1 MHSKRLAMSLMMK
14 LSHSFDKQ
22 QHNRLAE
29 RKVNGIREILLT
41 LSMVIFLQ
49 TAVHGA
55 DKIRIGYPDFN
66 SSTFTLPLA
75 QMRGFFQEEG
85 LEAELIRVRSA
96 VAIPALTSGEI
107 DYHTVV
113 SPALVAALRGIPV
126 RLVACFTP
134 GLTTVIIARPE
145 FKTIQ
150 DLKGKTIGLNSIGG
164 GLESTVRMMLKHY
177 GIDPD
182 KDVKFLATGTVDMR
196 FAALKQGLT
205 VATAGSTPVDYLG
218 KKLGY
223 VVLARA
229 YDLFSY
235 PNTGLVASV
244 RKIKENPDQLKRVIK
259 AGIRAN
265 RYLHQNRD
273 GTIQAIMQWMKI
285 DKETAA
291 ATYDG
296 AAKSFNEDGSVPE
309 SGLRLAIDEARK
321 AAGISREVAPSE
333 VADFT
338 VLRDA
343 QRESG
348 SK

>member
-1 MHSKRLAMSLMMK
+1 MKETLQALAMV
-14 LSHSFDKQ
+14 F
-22 QHNRLAE
+22 
-29 RKVNGIREILLT
+29 LLHT
-41 LSMVIFLQ
+41 I
-49 TAVHGA
+49 VHAA

-75 QMRGFFQEEG
+75 QIRGFFQEEG
-85 LEAELIRVRSA
+85 LQAELIRIRSA
-96 VAIPALTSGEI
+96 VAIPALTSGEV

-113 SPALVAALRGIPV
+113 SPALSAALRGIPV
-126 RLVACFTP
+126 KLVACFTP

-182 KDVKFLATGTVDMR
+182 KDVKFLATGTVDTR

-244 RKIKENPDQLKRVIK
+244 KKIKENPDQLKRVIK
-259 AGIRAN
+259 AGIKAN

-273 GTIQAIMQWMKI
+273 GTIQAMMQWMRI

-296 AAKSFNEDGSVPE
+296 SAKSFNDDGGVPE
-309 SGLRLAIDEARK
+309 AGLRLAIDEARK
-321 AAGISREVAPSE
+321 AANITREVAFSE
-333 VADFT
+333 VADLT
-338 VLRDA
+338 VLREA
-343 QRESG
+343 QREMG
-348 SK
+348 VKDR

>member
-1 MHSKRLAMSLMMK
+1 MTKYFLALVVS
-14 LSHSFDKQ
+14 
-22 QHNRLAE
+22 
-29 RKVNGIREILLT
+29 VT
-41 LSMVIFLQ
+41 LVSQ
-49 TAVHGA
+49 AGA
-55 DKIRIGYPDFN
+55 ADRIRIGYPDFN

-75 QMRGFFQEEG
+75 QIRGFFQEEG
-85 LEAELIRVRSA
+85 LQAELIRIRSA

-113 SPALVAALRGIPV
+113 SPALAAALRGIPV

-134 GLTTVIIARPE
+134 GLTTAIIARPE
-145 FKTIQ
+145 LKTIQ

-182 KDVKFLATGTVDMR
+182 RDVKFLATGTVDTR

-244 RKIKENPDQLKRVIK
+244 KKIKENPDQLKRVIR
-259 AGIRAN
+259 AGIKAN
-265 RYLHQNRD
+265 RYLLKNRD
-273 GTIQAIMQWMKI
+273 GTIQAMMQWMRI
-285 DKETAA
+285 DKDTAT

-296 AAKSFNEDGSVPE
+296 AAKSFNDDGSVPE
-309 SGLRLAIDEARK
+309 AGLRLAIDEAKK
-321 AAGISREVAPSE
+321 AANISREIALTE

-338 VLRDA
+338 ALREA
-343 QRESG
+343 QKEMG
-348 SK
+348 IK

>member
-1 MHSKRLAMSLMMK
+1 MNKALPVLFILVVFS
-14 LSHSFDKQ
+14 SHAA
-22 QHNRLAE
+22 AE
-29 RKVNGIREILLT
+29 
-41 LSMVIFLQ
+41 
-49 TAVHGA
+49 
-55 DKIRIGYPDFN
+55 KIRIGYPDFN

-85 LEAELIRVRSA
+85 LQAELVRIRSA

-107 DYHTVV
+107 DFHTVV
-113 SPALVAALRGIPV
+113 SPALAAALRGIPV

-134 GLTTVIIARPE
+134 GLTTAIIARPE
-145 FKTIQ
+145 LKTVQ

-164 GLESTVRMMLKHY
+164 GLENTVRMMLKHY
-177 GIDPD
+177 GLDPD
-182 KDVKFLATGTVDMR
+182 RDVKFLATGTVDTR

-244 RKIKENPDQLKRVIK
+244 KKIKENPDQLKRVIR
-259 AGIRAN
+259 AGIKAN

-273 GTIQAIMQWMKI
+273 GTILAIMQWMKV

-296 AAKSFNEDGSVPE
+296 SAKSFNEDGSV
-309 SGLRLAIDEARK
+309 SDAGLRIAVNEAKKASNITRDIAIGE
-321 AAGISREVAPSE
+321 I
-333 VADFT
+333 ADFT
-338 VLRDA
+338 VLREA
-343 QRESG
+343 QKEMG
-348 SK
+348 IK

>member
-1 MHSKRLAMSLMMK
+1 MNKAFPVLFILVVFA
-14 LSHSFDKQ
+14 SHAA
-22 QHNRLAE
+22 AE
-29 RKVNGIREILLT
+29 
-41 LSMVIFLQ
+41 
-49 TAVHGA
+49 
-55 DKIRIGYPDFN
+55 KIRIGYPDFN

-85 LEAELIRVRSA
+85 LQAELIRIRSA

-107 DYHTVV
+107 DFHTVV
-113 SPALVAALRGIPV
+113 SPALAAALRGIPV

-134 GLTTVIIARPE
+134 GLTTAIIARPE
-145 FKTIQ
+145 LKTVQ

-164 GLESTVRMMLKHY
+164 GLENTVRMMLKHY
-177 GIDPD
+177 GLDPD
-182 KDVKFLATGTVDMR
+182 RDVKFLATGTVDTR

-244 RKIKENPDQLKRVIK
+244 KKIKENPDQLKRVIR
-259 AGIRAN
+259 AGIKAN

-273 GTIQAIMQWMKI
+273 GTILAIMQWMKV

-296 AAKSFNEDGSVPE
+296 SAKSFNEDGSV
-309 SGLRLAIDEARK
+309 SDAGLRIAIDEAKK
-321 AAGISREVAPSE
+321 ASNITRDIAIGEI
-333 VADFT
+333 ADFT
-338 VLRDA
+338 VLREA
-343 QRESG
+343 QKEMG
-348 SK
+348 IK

>member
-1 MHSKRLAMSLMMK
+1 MTK
-14 LSHSFDKQ
+14 LC
-22 QHNRLAE
+22 L
-29 RKVNGIREILLT
+29 V
-41 LSMVIFLQ
+41 FLVCCCLC
-49 TAVHGA
+49 TTVDAA

-75 QMRGFFQEEG
+75 QLRGFFQEEG
-85 LEAELIRVRSA
+85 LQAELIRIRSA

-113 SPALVAALRGIPV
+113 SPALAAALRGIPV

-182 KDVKFLATGTVDMR
+182 KDVKFLATGTVDTR

-229 YDLFSY
+229 YDLFSD

-244 RKIKENPDQLKRVIK
+244 KKIKENPDQLKRVIK
-259 AGIRAN
+259 AGIKAN

-273 GTIQAIMQWMKI
+273 GTIQAMMQWMKI
-285 DKETAA
+285 DKETAT

-296 AAKSFNEDGSVPE
+296 SAKSFNDDGGVPE
-309 SGLRLAIDEARK
+309 AGLRMAVDEAKK
-321 AAGISREVAPSE
+321 AANINRDVAISD
-333 VADFT
+333 VADLT
-338 VLRDA
+338 VLREA
-343 QRESG
+343 QRELA

>member
-1 MHSKRLAMSLMMK
+1 MNKALPVLFILVVFS
-14 LSHSFDKQ
+14 SHAA
-22 QHNRLAE
+22 AE
-29 RKVNGIREILLT
+29 
-41 LSMVIFLQ
+41 
-49 TAVHGA
+49 
-55 DKIRIGYPDFN
+55 KIRIGYPDFN

-85 LEAELIRVRSA
+85 LQAELIRIRSA

-107 DYHTVV
+107 DFHTVV
-113 SPALVAALRGIPV
+113 SPALAAALRGIPV

-134 GLTTVIIARPE
+134 GLTTAIIARPE
-145 FKTIQ
+145 LKTVQ

-164 GLESTVRMMLKHY
+164 GLENTVRMMLKHY
-177 GIDPD
+177 GLDPD
-182 KDVKFLATGTVDMR
+182 RDVKFLATGTVDTR

-244 RKIKENPDQLKRVIK
+244 KKIKENPDQLKRVIR
-259 AGIRAN
+259 AGIKAN

-273 GTIQAIMQWMKI
+273 GTILAIMQWMKV

-296 AAKSFNEDGSVPE
+296 SAKSFNEDGSVPDA
-309 SGLRLAIDEARK
+309 GLRIAVDEAKK
-321 AAGISREVAPSE
+321 ASNITRDIAIGEI
-333 VADFT
+333 ADFT
-338 VLRDA
+338 VLREA
-343 QRESG
+343 QKEMG
-348 SK
+348 IK

>member
-1 MHSKRLAMSLMMK
+1 MELHHQSHKAGKPLTHGKVATMIKPLLVLLACLLISTSL
-14 LSHSFDKQ
+14 DA
-22 QHNRLAE
+22 AE
-29 RKVNGIREILLT
+29 
-41 LSMVIFLQ
+41 
-49 TAVHGA
+49 
-55 DKIRIGYPDFN
+55 KIRIGYPDFN

-75 QMRGFFQEEG
+75 QIRGFFQEEG
-85 LEAELIRVRSA
+85 LQAELIRIRSA

-113 SPALVAALRGIPV
+113 SPALAAALRGIPV
-126 RLVACFTP
+126 KLVACFTP

-182 KDVKFLATGTVDMR
+182 KDVKFLATGTVDTR

-205 VATAGSTPVDYLG
+205 VATAGSAPVDYLG

-244 RKIKENPDQLKRVIK
+244 KKIKENPDQLKRVIK
-259 AGIRAN
+259 AGIKAN

-273 GTIQAIMQWMKI
+273 GTIQAMMQWMRI
-285 DKETAA
+285 DKETAT

-296 AAKSFNEDGSVPE
+296 STKSFNDDGGVPE
-309 SGLRLAIDEARK
+309 AGLRLAIDEARK
-321 AAGISREVAPSE
+321 AASITREVAFSE
-333 VADFT
+333 VADLT
-338 VLRDA
+338 VLREA
-343 QRESG
+343 QREMG
-348 SK
+348 VKDR

>member
-1 MHSKRLAMSLMMK
+1 MAKYFLALIVAVSLV
-14 LSHSFDKQ
+14 STVD
-22 QHNRLAE
+22 A
-29 RKVNGIREILLT
+29 
-41 LSMVIFLQ
+41 
-49 TAVHGA
+49 A

-75 QMRGFFQEEG
+75 HIKGFFQEEG
-85 LEAELIRVRSA
+85 LQAELIRIRSA

-113 SPALVAALRGIPV
+113 SPALAAALRGIPV
-126 RLVACFTP
+126 RVVACFTP
-134 GLTTVIIARPE
+134 GLTTAIIARPE

-182 KDVKFLATGTVDMR
+182 KDVKFLATGPLETR

-229 YDLFSY
+229 YELFSY
-235 PNTGLVASV
+235 PNTGLVTSV
-244 RKIKENPDQLKRVIK
+244 KKIKENPDQLKRVIK
-259 AGIRAN
+259 AGIKAN

-273 GTIQAIMQWMKI
+273 GTIQVMMQWMKI
-285 DKETAA
+285 DKETAT

-296 AAKSFNEDGSVPE
+296 AAKSFNDDGSVPE
-309 SGLRLAIDEARK
+309 AGLRLAIDEARK
-321 AAGISREVAPSE
+321 AANISREVAINE
-333 VADFT
+333 VADYT
-338 VLRDA
+338 VLREA
-343 QRESG
+343 QRELG
-348 SK
+348 FK

>member
-1 MHSKRLAMSLMMK
+1 MKKTLLA
-14 LSHSFDKQ
+14 
-22 QHNRLAE
+22 
-29 RKVNGIREILLT
+29 
-41 LSMVIFLQ
+41 LSMVFLLQ
-49 TAVHGA
+49 TSVQAL

-75 QMRGFFQEEG
+75 QIRGFFKEEG
-85 LEAELIRVRSA
+85 LQAELIRIRSA
-96 VAIPALTSGEI
+96 VALPALTSGEI

-113 SPALVAALRGIPV
+113 SPAIAAALRGIPV
-126 RLVACFTP
+126 RVVACFTP
-134 GLTTVIIARPE
+134 GLTTAIIARPE

-177 GIDPD
+177 GLDPD
-182 KDVKFLATGTVDMR
+182 KDVKFLATGPLETR

-244 RKIKENPDQLKRVIK
+244 KKIKEKPDELKRVIR
-259 AGIRAN
+259 AGIKAN
-265 RYLHQNRD
+265 RYIHQNRD
-273 GTIQAIMQWMKI
+273 GTIQVMMQWMKI

-296 AAKSFNEDGSVPE
+296 AEKSFNDDGSVPE
-309 SGLRLAIDEARK
+309 AGLRIAIDEAKK
-321 AAGISREVAPSE
+321 AANVSREVSINE
-333 VADFT
+333 IADLT
-338 VLRDA
+338 VLREA
-343 QRESG
+343 QREMG
-348 SK
+348 FRDR